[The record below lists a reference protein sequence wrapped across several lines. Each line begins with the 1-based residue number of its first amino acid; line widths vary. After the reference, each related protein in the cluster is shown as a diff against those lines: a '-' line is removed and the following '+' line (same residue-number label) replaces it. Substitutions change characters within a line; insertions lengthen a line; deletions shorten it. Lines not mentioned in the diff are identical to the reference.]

1 MGSFMSVLVLTAL
14 LWEISMMMIWMS
26 LIEAQVLD
34 SIQRI
39 VFQSLAFKVLTA
51 LAVASPGLLRAFGD
65 ALVVQIQGPLVV

>member
-1 MGSFMSVLVLTAL
+1 
-14 LWEISMMMIWMS
+14 MMMIWML

-51 LAVASPGLLRAFGD
+51 LAVASPELLWAFGD
-65 ALVVQIQGPLVV
+65 TLAAQIQGIQV